1 MIVSIGNAM
10 VDALQESEEDIIE
23 KLGLNISSVK
33 ERKDEFDDYC
43 LERNISVCFL
53 ESDYKKNMD
62 LCCNNFINNLVAR
75 YPGKRIDSNRGP
87 SKSAFKTKVSNISL
101 RRHLKCMDPNG
112 FCEIH
117 SFRGPFRIILAK
129 SA

>member
-1 MIVSIGNAM
+1 MGAGTCIEHYM
-10 VDALQESEEDIIE
+10 QDAAECYWVYICQEALE

-75 YPGKRIDSNRGP
+75 YPGKRIDLTNVESEYRNKG
-87 SKSAFKTKVSNISL
+87 KI
-101 RRHLKCMDPNG
+101 
-112 FCEIH
+112 
-117 SFRGPFRIILAK
+117 
-129 SA
+129 